1 MEPGNRIKKT
11 RNIEP
16 GNRNRKLRSGNQKLE
31 KKVINRDP

>member
-16 GNRNRKLRSGNQKLE
+16 GNRNKKLRSGNQKLE